1 MVVLNTVAFF
11 SPSKFQKDFL
21 KPLSH
26 NSIITFYFYAKNHE
40 EGCNRPEDALNV
52 QRVYLQISFYVVTII
67 CIETYWIPF
76 WVASVGSK
84 IQYLASLEEVEGF
97 SWWQSTRL
105 SSMLQDA

>member
-1 MVVLNTVAFF
+1 MVILNTVAFF

-40 EGCNRPEDALNV
+40 EGCNRPENALNV
-52 QRVYLQISFYVVTII
+52 QRVYLQTSFYVVTII

-84 IQYLASLEEVEGF
+84 IQYLASLEEVESF
-97 SWWQSTRL
+97 SWWQSARL